1 MSLNEEV
8 SETIYVG
15 EERRSSVRARVRAP
29 LSIERVSKE
38 QIPEIES
45 MILDQAVLDA
55 EYASL
60 GASDW
65 VERADDLHREV
76 VFLLKEIRAMRQQ
89 MTDIQRLVA
98 EMQSP
103 VDTPHWV
110 VINERGLWLEND
122 GKTPELEP
130 GEFVRVTMQIASIV
144 VPKVF
149 ALGEVIRVK
158 PHPRIGGVAVAFRA
172 ISEIHGKAILQ
183 YALQRERALARS
195 KLFSSL
201 KI

>member
-1 MSLNEEV
+1 V
-8 SETIYVG
+8 YK
-15 EERRSSVRARVRAP
+15 R
-29 LSIERVSKE
+29 
-38 QIPEIES
+38 Q
-45 MILDQAVLDA
+45 
-55 EYASL
+55 EYARL

-65 VERADDLHREV
+65 VERADDLQREV
-76 VFLLKEIRAMRQQ
+76 VFILKEIRAMRQQ
-89 MTDIQRLVA
+89 MTDLQRLVA

-103 VDTPHWV
+103 VESPQWV

-122 GKTPELEP
+122 GKAPELEA
-130 GEFVRVTMQIASIV
+130 GEFVRVSMRIASIV

-158 PHPRIGGVAVAFRA
+158 EHPNLGGVAIAFRA